1 MIPALT
7 LTPAG
12 TLTPVLIDGHE
23 FLVQSNTPDRPV
35 PVVAVT
41 S

>member
-23 FLVQSNTPDRPV
+23 FLVPPNTPLV
-35 PVVAVT
+35 PVVVE